1 MRMTISLI
9 VSAGL
14 MLTACGDRDAA
25 GARGDATLE
34 ETKSETGVV
43 RTHVALTQ
51 EAIAEAGIEVSTAGP
66 GRLSEALVVYGN
78 VAPNAERIRN
88 VTARFPGVVR
98 SVKKAVGEPV
108 RAGEVLATVESND
121 SLEAYP
127 ITAPIAGVLTTRDI
141 NPGETVGERPLFV
154 IADLST
160 VWCELTLFPQ
170 DFTRV
175 KVGQQVRVSS
185 VDGSLT
191 GVGRIF
197 SVSALGDAANQ
208 SIKARV
214 VLDNANR
221 HWTPGLF
228 VSAEIVVSETELPLT
243 VSAEAV
249 QTVGGKAMVFLAKD
263 GEFEARPVRTGRSD
277 ERIVEIL
284 SGISAGEQ
292 YVSANSFVLKAELEK
307 GEEEEDE

>member
-1 MRMTISLI
+1 MRTTIF
-9 VSAGL
+9 VSVWAGL
-14 MLTACGDRDAA
+14 LLSACGDREAA
-25 GARGDATLE
+25 GARDNERPEQLE
-34 ETKSETGVV
+34 PETEAG
-43 RTHVALTQ
+43 RTHVALTP
-51 EAIAEAGIEVSTAGP
+51 EAMHEAGIEVRTAGP

-78 VAPNAERIRN
+78 VAPNAERVRN
-88 VTARFPGVVR
+88 VTARFPGIAR
-98 SVKKAVGEPV
+98 SVKKAAGESV

-141 NPGETVGERPLFV
+141 NPGETVGDRTLFV
-154 IADLST
+154 VADLST
-160 VWCELTLFPQ
+160 VWCELGLFPQ
-170 DFTRV
+170 DFARV

-191 GVGRIF
+191 GQGRIA

-208 SIKARV
+208 SLKARV

-221 HWTPGLF
+221 QWTPGLF
-228 VSAEIVVSETELPLT
+228 VSANIVLSETELPLT

-249 QTVGGKAMVFLAKD
+249 QTLGGKATVFIAKD
-263 GEFEARPVRTGRSD
+263 AGFDARPVKTGRTD
-277 ERIVEIL
+277 QRIVEIL

-292 YVSANSFVLKAELEK
+292 YVSSNSFVLKAELEK
-307 GEEEEDE
+307 GDEENE